1 MLTMAL
7 TGYKIPMTKVRP
19 LLVSE
24 ILAASNPIKDDG
36 GHGTADAKAATIK
49 GLHFATN

>member
-1 MLTMAL
+1 MKKK
-7 TGYKIPMTKVRP
+7 YRIPSMKVRP

-24 ILAASNPIKDDG
+24 ILAASNLVKDDG
-36 GHGTADAKAATIK
+36 GHGNADAKAATIK